1 MKTLSNEKL
10 RGCMFDVTNK
20 ASIEFI
26 YRVFTLPLN
35 IVLKPESYMDGYEDL
50 MFDNDETGELRVL
63 A

>member
-1 MKTLSNEKL
+1 
-10 RGCMFDVTNK
+10 MFDVTNK